1 MILRQMTD
9 VEKRNA
15 AKAFAAAW
23 KDRGDE
29 KQDAQNFWRE
39 LLQSVYGV
47 EKPEADVSFEFPV
60 KNDRTRLHNLH

>member
-15 AKAFAAAW
+15 AEAFATAW

-29 KQDAQNFWRE
+29 KQDA
-39 LLQSVYGV
+39 
-47 EKPEADVSFEFPV
+47 
-60 KNDRTRLHNLH
+60 